1 YLRLTTDEFNYETV
15 LLDEFGKTTERRHHK
30 ARQFVEELIPGVTLE
45 MVEIPGGAFQM
56 GTAEE
61 EVEKV
66 IEEYCRYKNKRE
78 DAERWVNTERPSHE
92 VTVATFYIGK
102 FAITQE
108 QWDVVASW
116 EKVERDLEFDPSNFK
131 GDVRPVENIS
141 WLDAQEFCV
150 RLAKKTGR
158 KYRLPTEAE
167 WEYACRAGTMAPF
180 AFGQTITPEIVNYD
194 GNSPYA
200 KAE

>member
-1 YLRLTTDEFNYETV
+1 RMWWESFESENWQRPTLVLRLAEELVHRNSTIADFHRAFRLSDTSDIQANLSYLDYLRLTTDEFNYETV

-78 DAERWVNTERPSHE
+78 DAERW
-92 VTVATFYIGK
+92 
-102 FAITQE
+102 
-108 QWDVVASW
+108 
-116 EKVERDLEFDPSNFK
+116 
-131 GDVRPVENIS
+131 
-141 WLDAQEFCV
+141 
-150 RLAKKTGR
+150 
-158 KYRLPTEAE
+158 
-167 WEYACRAGTMAPF
+167 
-180 AFGQTITPEIVNYD
+180 
-194 GNSPYA
+194 
-200 KAE
+200 